1 MSNTDTESDRPVE
14 TRTPGSERRSC
25 RWCAGEIRGRRQK
38 FCSDR
43 CRMQNRR
50 AERAA
55 RIEEWLVTI
64 DESVRRLRREL
75 ASRRAG
81 VHDQERGSR

>member
-1 MSNTDTESDRPVE
+1 
-14 TRTPGSERRSC
+14 
-25 RWCAGEIRGRRQK
+25 
-38 FCSDR
+38 
-43 CRMQNRR
+43 MQNRR